1 MTDDIY
7 THHTHN
13 TIVMALWSPKCLG
26 ANKGISPTVDGHTVL
41 GFQYL
46 RTTQIKPPSC
56 LSFPCP
62 NGHRAGQKPSH
73 RGCHLPS
80 YSQEHLAVPKRNRSM
95 GNLTCMF
102 KTVFILLLQW
112 PLTAQPTALQAICFK
127 GRTTYCQ
134 ESWLPLGFSTPQPA
148 LPGLHPSF
156 PH

>member
-1 MTDDIY
+1 MKEGENFVAAVVVIFIQVTDDIY

-26 ANKGISPTVDGHTVL
+26 ANKGTSPTVDGHTVL

-56 LSFPCP
+56 LSFLCP

-102 KTVFILLLQW
+102 KTVFILLGN
-112 PLTAQPTALQAICFK
+112 LTFAMAIDS
-127 GRTTYCQ
+127 TTNC
-134 ESWLPLGFSTPQPA
+134 S
-148 LPGLHPSF
+148 PGDLF
-156 PH
+156 QR